1 MLPQSRRA
9 RMGLVAASVAAVV
22 LAPLA
27 TTATAGA
34 VEIAGARTLTDTV
47 HVDFTGARPAA
58 TSDVHLLA
66 YNDFHGNLEPAGLN
80 IYGKFAGGA
89 AYLAKA
95 IKDKQAQYP
104 REATLFAGDNIG
116 AAPLVNALFDEEP
129 AVIVAN
135 AMKVD
140 VASVGNHEFDKGA
153 TELLRIQNGG
163 CPADGC
169 VGAPYARPGK
179 KAKDTYPGADFEY
192 LSTNVV
198 ATADGKPLLK
208 DTFTK
213 RFRGTSGKRFT
224 VGFIGETL
232 QATPTIVTP
241 AGVQGLSFLDEADA
255 ANAAAAKL
263 REDGVKIPV
272 LIVHQGGFQ
281 TGTAALN
288 GCAGNLAGSD
298 IEKIVQ
304 RLDPS
309 IKVIVSAHTHAEY
322 RCTITS
328 GGVTR
333 LVTSASSFGRVL
345 SDINLTVD
353 DRSGELVSADATNSI
368 VENAL
373 NVPGVG
379 VVRRED
385 TSKADPTVAGIVS
398 QYVTAAAP
406 LANQVIGSIQGDLT
420 RTASGESTLG
430 DVIAD
435 SQLAAT
441 APAAVGSAQIA
452 FMNPGGIRA
461 DLRTTDIAA
470 GEAIGEVTYGEAFTV
485 QPFGNSLVVKT
496 LTGAQIRA
504 LLEQQFA
511 GCRGQI
517 TNRTLQISAGFSY
530 TQAAAALPAT
540 PTPEQCAAKL
550 GGITLNGM
558 ELDPA
563 ANYQVTE
570 NSFLATGGDGF
581 TTFNAGTDATGGG
594 QDIAAQL
601 AALAAAKPAGI
612 PVPPLNRIVTA
623 G

>member
-1 MLPQSRRA
+1 MRQLSA
-9 RMGLVAASVAAVV
+9 RGRIGLVAVSVAAVV

-27 TTATAGA
+27 TTGTAGA
-34 VEIAGARTLTDTV
+34 VEIAGARTLSDSV
-47 HVDFTGARPAA
+47 QVDFTGGRKPAP
-58 TSDVHLLA
+58 TSDVHLIA
-66 YNDFHGNLEPAGLN
+66 FNDFHGNLEPAGLN
-80 IYGKFAGGA
+80 IYGQYAGGA
-89 AYLAKA
+89 AYLARAVKA
-95 IKDKQAQYP
+95 KQAQYK
-104 REATLFAGDNIG
+104 REVTLFAGDNIG
-116 AAPLVNALFDEEP
+116 AAPLTNSLFDEEP

-135 AMKVD
+135 EMGVD

-153 TELLRIQNGG
+153 AELVRIQKGG
-163 CPADGC
+163 CPAGGC

-179 KAKDTYPGADFEY
+179 KPTTTYPGANFPY

-198 ATADGKPLLK
+198 ATVNNKPLLK

-213 RFRGTSGKRFT
+213 TFRSDTGKKID

-241 AGVQGLSFLDEADA
+241 SGVQGLTFLDEADA
-255 ANAAAAKL
+255 ANKAAKKL
-263 REDGVKIPV
+263 AKDGVKIPV

-304 RLDPS
+304 KLDPS

-322 RCTITS
+322 RCTITTN
-328 GGVTR
+328 GVTR
-333 LVTSASSFGRVL
+333 LVTSASSFGRIL
-345 SDINLTVD
+345 SDITLTVD
-353 DRSGELVSADATNSI
+353 DRSGELVSASAVNSI
-368 VENAL
+368 VANATTAPPAAR
-373 NVPGVG
+373 VDDP
-379 VVRRED
+379 
-385 TSKADPTVAGIVS
+385 SKSDPTVAAVVQ

-406 LANQVIGSIQGDLT
+406 LANKVIGSIQGDLT
-420 RTASGESTLG
+420 RTALGESTLG

-461 DLRTTDIAA
+461 DLRTTDISSG
-470 GEAIGEVTYGEAFTV
+470 GEAVGEVTYGEAFTV

-496 LTGAQIRA
+496 LTGAQIRS

-511 GCRGQI
+511 GCGGQL
-517 TNRTLQISAGFSY
+517 TAKTLQVSAGFSY
-530 TQAAAALPAT
+530 TQTPAAAT
-540 PTPEQCAAKL
+540 CAAKIGSIKL
-550 GGITLNGM
+550 GGTELN
-558 ELDPA
+558 PA
-563 ANYQVTE
+563 TSYRVTM

-581 TTFNAGTDATGGG
+581 TVFNAGTNATGGG
-594 QDIAAQL
+594 QDIDAFVAAF
-601 AALAAAKPAGI
+601 AAAKPAGI
-612 PVPPLNRIVTA
+612 AVPPLNRIISQ
-623 G
+623 